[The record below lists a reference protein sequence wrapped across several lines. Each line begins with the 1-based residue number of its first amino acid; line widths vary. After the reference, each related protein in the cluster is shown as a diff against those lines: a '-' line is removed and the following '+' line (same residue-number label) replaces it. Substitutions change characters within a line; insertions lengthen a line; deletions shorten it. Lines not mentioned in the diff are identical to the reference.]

1 MIIPMAP
8 EGDASVALTK
18 TIRVRV
24 KGDECIAL
32 ADDSIRDEGRRKRR
46 PYKTPIY
53 GKGAMHA
60 SPLQNHG

>member
-32 ADDSIRDEGRRKRR
+32 ADD
-46 PYKTPIY
+46 
-53 GKGAMHA
+53 
-60 SPLQNHG
+60 